1 MHTVEPAID
10 PKNKPSFLLDW
21 EITLRCNLD
30 CSYCGTWG
38 HDNTTQHPELD
49 ECLKSIDFMFE
60 YVNIYMQQKPKW
72 AREVVL
78 NVYGGESIFHPN
90 IIEVHTA
97 IKEKYQKY
105 KDDWYLTVHTTT
117 NLIAGKSLINK
128 LKELIES
135 WTVSYH
141 TEANAKQKEQFK
153 QNLLD
158 LMKNGNRVK
167 AVILMNPHHWEDAL
181 AMVDFCKENKIPHQP
196 RQLDDLTN
204 RYLYSPEQVRWLNG
218 LYNAKSHK
226 ANEVAVKN
234 NDKVNLTNIG
244 RACCGDRQ
252 ICTNGDFQK
261 RNYFIPNNF
270 KGWHCSVNWFFLYVK
285 QRTREVY
292 HNKDCQMKFDGTVG
306 PIGHLDNSE
315 LILDNLKNQMST
327 GMPVIQCA
335 KKMCL
340 CGICTPKA
348 STKEH
353 FDNMFAK
360 YVSYSK

>member
-158 LMKNGNRVK
+158 LVKNGNRVK

-181 AMVDFCKENKIPHQP
+181 AMVDFCKENKF
-196 RQLDDLTN
+196 LT
-204 RYLYSPEQVRWLNG
+204 SPGNWMISPIDIFTVLN
-218 LYNAKSHK
+218 K
-226 ANEVAVKN
+226 
-234 NDKVNLTNIG
+234 
-244 RACCGDRQ
+244 
-252 ICTNGDFQK
+252 
-261 RNYFIPNNF
+261 
-270 KGWHCSVNWFFLYVK
+270 
-285 QRTREVY
+285 
-292 HNKDCQMKFDGTVG
+292 
-306 PIGHLDNSE
+306 
-315 LILDNLKNQMST
+315 
-327 GMPVIQCA
+327 
-335 KKMCL
+335 
-340 CGICTPKA
+340 
-348 STKEH
+348 
-353 FDNMFAK
+353 
-360 YVSYSK
+360 